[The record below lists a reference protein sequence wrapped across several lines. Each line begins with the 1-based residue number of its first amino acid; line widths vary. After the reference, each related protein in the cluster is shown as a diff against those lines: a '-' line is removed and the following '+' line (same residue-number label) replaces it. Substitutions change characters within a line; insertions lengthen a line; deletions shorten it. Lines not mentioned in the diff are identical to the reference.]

1 MSYALAIEPLESVLD
16 ELFPIARRQY
26 LEDAEKKAAIGID
39 MPPFKPRFDQYVT
52 ANKSGFFIFYVVRFN
67 GAMVAYAGMYLTHD
81 MHNSELIGRE
91 ATIYVVPE
99 HRGRVGKALFKA
111 VVADVKERGAKMIYI
126 TPTGDPRLEKL
137 WSRLGFKTI
146 GAMMVHTA

>member
-16 ELFPIARRQY
+16 ELFPIARRHY

-39 MPPFKPRFDQYVT
+39 MPPFKPRFDQYIE
-52 ANKSGFFIFYVVRFN
+52 ANRAGRLIFYVVRFN

-81 MHNSELIGRE
+81 MHNSQPIARE
-91 ATIYVVPE
+91 ATIYVLPE

-111 VVADVKERGAKMIYI
+111 AVADVKERGAQMVYI
-126 TPTGDPRLEKL
+126 TPMGDPRLEKL
-137 WSRLGFKTI
+137 WGRLGFKTI
-146 GAMMVHTA
+146 GAMMVHSA